1 MYVTL
6 PVPVKESYLLFDKI
20 IYYKSDDVIMRSP
33 MDFSSAKCLFSHYE
47 KKWIDFCPREFKSNL
62 YKSFFDENFLMISSK
77 THSKM
82 LGD

>member
-1 MYVTL
+1 
-6 PVPVKESYLLFDKI
+6 
-20 IYYKSDDVIMRSP
+20 MRSP
-33 MDFSSAKCLFSHYE
+33 MDSSSAKCLFSHYE

-77 THSKM
+77 THTKM